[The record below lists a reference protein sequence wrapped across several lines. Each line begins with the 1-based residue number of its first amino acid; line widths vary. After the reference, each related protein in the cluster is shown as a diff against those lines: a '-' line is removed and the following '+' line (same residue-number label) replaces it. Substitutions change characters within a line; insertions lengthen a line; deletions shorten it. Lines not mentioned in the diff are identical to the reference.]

1 MTVLPVC
8 AFVHAPTFKFRG
20 TRDYV
25 HSTDMYTELLAGA
38 GAAGFSPIDG
48 IVDLGVRRWIRTQ
61 PEFHFGAEAE
71 EKNAPP
77 AIFRLGTRTGIVSGA
92 IIASDRPVIGRNPY
106 DESPIWNNVR
116 IYGNRAEITADTGL
130 RPIEVVTALCT
141 FHHRRTYPPPVGK
154 RWLLARLYLLRPLR
168 PEDANAITISIDRI
182 VGGVMTRS
190 TIHAAMERVGEIDF
204 ILGSASALPMI
215 DKRSA

>member
-20 TRDYV
+20 PRDYV
-25 HSTDMYTELLAGA
+25 HSTDMYAELLAGA
-38 GAAGFSPIDG
+38 EAAGFSPVDG

-71 EKNAPP
+71 KKNIPP

-92 IIASDRPVIGRNPY
+92 IIASDRPVVGRNPY
-106 DESPIWNNVR
+106 DESPIWNNAR

-130 RPIEVVTALCT
+130 KPIEVVTALCT
-141 FHHRRTYPPPVGK
+141 FHHRKTHPPPVGK

-168 PEDANAITISIDRI
+168 PEDASAITISIDRI

-190 TIHAAMERVGEIDF
+190 TILAAMERVGEIDF
-204 ILGSASALPMI
+204 MLGSASALPMT
-215 DKRSA
+215 DKRFE